1 MTAQSSV
8 NLQNKPFYK
17 FLPYFLTKLRFLRP
31 QMIMTGIFALL
42 SYPLV
47 GFFVNMWVDA
57 DIRFYDFRMLSNQLG
72 SQDIRLTLEYQ
83 AAQSALNT
91 AQSLAE
97 MSIVIGGICL
107 VGMFVFTFVTTLRSF
122 RYLYNKNAVDM
133 DYALPVNH
141 NTRFFADL
149 AAVFTTSIIPH
160 FISVIIGV
168 IFTNVISDKAK
179 AFWGAHNAGNVELVE
194 VIASIVLQCMFVGLF
209 ACFMQIAFSL
219 LMISLC
225 GKKAESAIYPVLIN
239 IAIPIIHALAL
250 FIIDNNTYGSATYG
264 DTIYYPAT
272 ATSPVGMLA
281 ISVIYCFN
289 LLFGNFYWGSHSN
302 FSMIDST
309 LPIWRVDYLI
319 LAILITIIFFV
330 GAYFLIKLRRNER
343 VGSPYVYKGMS
354 VIIPG
359 IVVLAMSL
367 PMWNMVFAP
376 LAQSRQY
383 STKSDT
389 VAWIMG
395 LLISTFIVYV
405 ILELIS
411 GKAFRKFHITVAKWA
426 GSVIVCAGITLLFVF
441 SNGFGKAEF
450 VPAPEQVVSADVRLF
465 TNKGEN
471 PYKSYAFGIDE
482 TTDKDKIAEIT
493 ELHKKV
499 PKYQTEDS
507 SDYIITL
514 NYLLTSGEE
523 ISRGYWISPELYSE
537 LMTQIVT
544 PKNWYEE
551 TLGHL
556 DNELQKT
563 GTEVEQI
570 VVKEL
575 DYITESGY
583 NTVGEV
589 YLKPNE
595 FDVNGLLE
603 AIRKDSEKMNFELY
617 WNCEP
622 YYSGAVEI
630 LIKNDITNNIPHSN
644 YNIHIEKWME
654 NTIEYLKNNAT
665 ATLS

>member
-47 GFFVNMWVDA
+47 GFFVNMWLDA
-57 DIRFYDFRMLSNQLG
+57 DIRLAEMG
-72 SQDIRLTLEYQ
+72 ASQSYLTLEMQ
-83 AAQSALNT
+83 NAISAKNT
-91 AQSLAE
+91 AESLMT
-97 MSIVIGGICL
+97 MSIVIGVICL
-107 VGMFVFTFVTTLRSF
+107 VGMFVFTFVTTLRAF

-149 AAVFTTSIIPH
+149 AAVFTTSIVPH
-160 FISVIIGV
+160 FISVLIGI

-179 AFWGAHNAGNVELVE
+179 VYMGAFSIEIEMIETLS
-194 VIASIVLQCMFVGLF
+194 SIVLQCMFVGLF

-219 LMISLC
+219 LMISTS
-225 GKKAESAIYPVLIN
+225 GKKAVAAVFPVLIN

-250 FIIDNNTYGSATYG
+250 FIIENNTYGSENYG
-264 DTIYYPAT
+264 ETIYYPAS

-281 ISVIYCFN
+281 ISAIFCLNYLFN
-289 LLFGNFYWGSHSN
+289 FRSN
-302 FSMIDST
+302 IDKLDST
-309 LPIWRVDYLI
+309 LPIWRVDYLV
-319 LAILITIIFFV
+319 LAIILTVIFFV
-330 GAYFLIKLRRNER
+330 GAYFLIKFRRNER
-343 VGSPYVYKGMS
+343 VGNAYVFKGMS

-367 PMWNMVFAP
+367 PMWNMVLSP
-376 LAQSRQY
+376 LAKSRNY
-383 STKSDT
+383 SPQSDT
-389 VAWIMG
+389 VAWVMG

-426 GSVIVCAGITLLFVF
+426 GSVVVCAGITAVFVF

-450 VPAPEQVVSADVRLF
+450 VPAPEQVVSAEVHFLTDQG
-465 TNKGEN
+465 KN
-471 PYKSYAFGIDE
+471 PYKSYMFSIE
-482 TTDKDKIAEIT
+482 RTSDKDKIADIV
-493 ELHKKV
+493 ELHQKV
-499 PKYQTEDS
+499 PKYRTEDT

-514 NYLLTSGEE
+514 NYVLTNGEE
-523 ISRGYWISPELYSE
+523 VRRGYWISPELYSD
-537 LMTQIVT
+537 LMTEIVT
-544 PKNWYEE
+544 PENWFEE

-556 DNELQKT
+556 DNKLQKT
-563 GTEVEQI
+563 GAEVKQI

-603 AIRKDSEKMNFELY
+603 AIRKDSEKMNFELF
-617 WNCEP
+617 WNGENH
-622 YYSGAVEI
+622 YSSSVEI
-630 LIKNDITNNIPHSN
+630 SIKEAYNPVT
-644 YNIHIEKWME
+644 YNIFIENWME
-654 NTIEYLKNNAT
+654 NTIAFIKNSVNPALT
-665 ATLS
+665 

>member
-47 GFFVNMWVDA
+47 GFFVNMWTDA
-57 DIRFYDFRMLSNQLG
+57 DIRVSELRASQNYTTFELQNAMNASNVA
-72 SQDIRLTLEYQ
+72 E
-83 AAQSALNT
+83 
-91 AQSLAE
+91 SLAT
-97 MSIVIGGICL
+97 MSIVIGSICL

-179 AFWGAHNAGNVELVE
+179 VFMGAQNAINVEIVE
-194 VIASIVLQCMFVGLF
+194 TLSSIVLQCMFVGLF

-219 LMISLC
+219 LMISVS
-225 GKKAESAIYPVLIN
+225 GKKAVAAVFPVLIN

-250 FIIDNNTYGSATYG
+250 FIIENNTYGSNTYG
-264 DTIYYPAT
+264 ETIYYPAT

-281 ISVIYCFN
+281 ISA
-289 LLFGNFYWGSHSN
+289 LFCLNYMFGGLYNGSSN
-302 FSMIDST
+302 VTKIDNT

-319 LAILITIIFFV
+319 WAILLTLIFFV

-383 STKSDT
+383 NPQSDAM
-389 VAWIMG
+389 AWVMG

-411 GKAFRKFHITVAKWA
+411 GKAFRKFHLTVAKWA
-426 GSVIVCAGITLLFVF
+426 GSVVGCAGITLLLVF

-450 VPAPEQVVSADVRLF
+450 VPAPENVVCADAIIWADSR
-465 TNKGEN
+465 K
-471 PYKSYAFGIDE
+471 YADKNTTFSIYDA
-482 TTDKDKIAEIT
+482 TDKDKITEII

-499 PKYQTEDS
+499 PKYKTMDT
-507 SDYIITL
+507 SDYYINL
-514 NYLLTSGEE
+514 DYLLTSGEV
-523 ISRGYWISPELYSE
+523 ISRSYLISPELYSE
-537 LMTQIVT
+537 MMTKIVT
-544 PKNWYEE
+544 PENWYEGKCGLLE
-551 TLGHL
+551 NALKEP
-556 DNELQKT
+556 DV
-563 GTEVEQI
+563 EVGQI
-570 VVKEL
+570 VVSEME
-575 DYITESGY
+575 YISDSGF
-583 NTVGEV
+583 NTSNEV
-589 YLKPNE
+589 YLKPSE
-595 FDVNGLLE
+595 FDVNRFLE

-617 WNCEP
+617 WNSKNNYSSGVQIILKNKITHDKP
-622 YYSGAVEI
+622 TYYF
-630 LIKNDITNNIPHSN
+630 
-644 YNIHIEKWME
+644 YIEDWME
-654 NTIEYLKNNAT
+654 NTIEYLENFVNI
-665 ATLS
+665 TLN

>member
-47 GFFVNMWVDA
+47 GFFVNMWLDA
-57 DIRFYDFRMLSNQLG
+57 DIRVDELSALQNYT
-72 SQDIRLTLEYQ
+72 TLELQ
-83 AAQSALNT
+83 NAMNAENV
-91 AQSLAE
+91 AQSLAT
-97 MSIVIGGICL
+97 MSIVIGSICL

-160 FISVIIGV
+160 FISVLVGI

-179 AFWGAHNAGNVELVE
+179 VFFGAQSAEKAEMIETLS
-194 VIASIVLQCMFVGLF
+194 SIVLQCMFVGLF

-219 LMISLC
+219 LMISFS
-225 GKKAESAIYPVLIN
+225 GKKAVAAVFPVLIN

-250 FIIDNNTYGSATYG
+250 FIIENNTYGSENYG
-264 DTIYYPAT
+264 ETIYYPAS

-281 ISVIYCFN
+281 ISAIYCINF
-289 LLFGNFYWGSHSN
+289 LFIGISN
-302 FSMIDST
+302 FGMIDAT
-309 LPIWRVDYLI
+309 LPIWRVDYLV
-319 LAILITIIFFV
+319 LAILFTIIFFV
-330 GAYFLIKLRRNER
+330 GAYFLIKFRRNER
-343 VGSPYVYKGMS
+343 VGNAYVYKGMA

-367 PMWNMVFAP
+367 PMWNMVFSP
-376 LAQSRQY
+376 IVQSRQY
-383 STKSDT
+383 SSQNDT

-426 GSVIVCAGITLLFVF
+426 GSVVVSAGITLLFIF

-450 VPAPEQVVSADVRLF
+450 VPSTEQVVSADVQLF
-465 TNKGEN
+465 TNQGKN
-471 PYKSYAFGIDE
+471 PYKSYAFGIYN
-482 TTDKDKIAEIT
+482 TTDKEKITEII
-493 ELHKKV
+493 ELHKQV
-499 PKYQTEDS
+499 PKHQTEDT
-507 SDYIITL
+507 SDYIIML

-523 ISRGYWISPELYSE
+523 VYRSYWISPELYSE
-537 LMTQIVT
+537 MMTKIVT
-544 PKNWYEE
+544 PENWYDENIG
-551 TLGHL
+551 TLE
-556 DNELQKT
+556 NALQEP
-563 GTEVEQI
+563 GAEVEQI
-570 VVKEL
+570 AVMWY
-575 DYITESGY
+575 DYRNDPGY
-583 NTVGEV
+583 NTTNAVH
-589 YLKPNE
+589 LKPTA
-595 FDVNGLLE
+595 FDVNRLLE
-603 AIRKDSEKMNFELY
+603 AIRKDSEKMNFELF
-617 WNCEP
+617 WNSELN
-622 YYSGAVEI
+622 YSGAVEI
-630 LIKNDITNNIPHSN
+630 LIKNEIKRNFNI
-644 YNIHIEKWME
+644 NIEEWME
-654 NTIEYLKNNAT
+654 NTIEYLNNCANI
-665 ATLS
+665 TLT

>member
-47 GFFVNMWVDA
+47 GIFVNMWLDA
-57 DIRFYDFRMLSNQLG
+57 DIRVSELNKSG
-72 SQDIRLTLEYQ
+72 DILTPELQ
-83 AAQSALNT
+83 NAISAENV
-91 AQSLAE
+91 AQSLVT
-97 MSIVIGGICL
+97 MSIVIGSICL

-149 AAVFTTSIIPH
+149 AAVFTTSIVPH

-179 AFWGAHNAGNVELVE
+179 IFMGAQSAEKAEMVEM
-194 VIASIVLQCMFVGLF
+194 ISSIVLQCMFVGLF

-250 FIIDNNTYGSATYG
+250 YIIESNTFGST
-264 DTIYYPAT
+264 TIGETLYYPVC
-272 ATSPVGMLA
+272 ATSPVGMIIITAVEA
-281 ISVIYCFN
+281 I
-289 LLFGNFYWGSHSN
+289 NFFWGVDYNACSPN
-302 FSMIDST
+302 VT
-309 LPIWRVDYLI
+309 LPIFRAEYLI
-319 LAILITIIFFV
+319 TAIVLTIIFFV
-330 GAYFLIKLRRNER
+330 GAYFLIKFRRNER

-367 PMWNMVFAP
+367 PMWNMAFTPFSKNNIFNNSYTPNSA
-376 LAQSRQY
+376 
-383 STKSDT
+383 
-389 VAWIMG
+389 AWILG

-426 GSVIVCAGITLLFVF
+426 GSVVVCAGITLLFMF

-450 VPAPEQVVSADVRLF
+450 VPSPEQVVSADVQLF
-465 TNKGEN
+465 TNQGKN
-471 PYKSYAFGIDE
+471 PYKSYAFGIDK
-482 TTDKDKIAEIT
+482 TTDKDKITDII

-499 PKYQTEDS
+499 PKYQTEDNS
-507 SDYIITL
+507 EYIITL
-514 NYLLTSGEE
+514 DYLLTSGEE
-523 ISRGYWISPELYSE
+523 ISRSYWISPEIYSE
-537 LMTQIVT
+537 MMTKIVT
-544 PKNWYEE
+544 PENWYDENIG
-551 TLGHL
+551 TLE
-556 DNELQKT
+556 NALQEP
-563 GTEVEQI
+563 GAEVRQI
-570 VVKEL
+570 VLQEL
-575 DYITESGY
+575 KYKNDSGY
-583 NTVGEV
+583 NTIGEL

-595 FDVNGLLE
+595 FDVNRFLE
-603 AIRKDSEKMNFELY
+603 AVRKDSEKMNFELF
-617 WNCEP
+617 WNSELN
-622 YYSGAVEI
+622 YSGAVEI
-630 LIKNDITNNIPHSN
+630 LIKNEIKRNFNI
-644 YNIHIEKWME
+644 NIEEWME
-654 NTIEYLKNNAT
+654 NTIEYLNNCANI
-665 ATLS
+665 TLT

>member
-17 FLPYFLTKLRFLRP
+17 FLPYFLNKLRFLRP

-47 GFFVNMWVDA
+47 GIFVNMWLDA
-57 DIRFYDFRMLSNQLG
+57 DIRVSELNKSV
-72 SQDIRLTLEYQ
+72 DILTPELQ
-83 AAQSALNT
+83 NAISAENV
-91 AQSLAE
+91 AQSLVT
-97 MSIVIGGICL
+97 MSIVIGSICL

-149 AAVFTTSIIPH
+149 AAVFTTSIVPH

-179 AFWGAHNAGNVELVE
+179 VLFSAQSAEKAEMVEM
-194 VIASIVLQCMFVGLF
+194 ISSIVLQCMFVGLF

-239 IAIPIIHALAL
+239 IAIPIIHTLAL
-250 FIIDNNTYGSATYG
+250 YIIESNTFGST
-264 DTIYYPAT
+264 TIGETLYYPVC
-272 ATSPVGMLA
+272 ATSPVGMITMTAVEA
-281 ISVIYCFN
+281 I
-289 LLFGNFYWGSHSN
+289 NFFWGVDYNACSPN
-302 FSMIDST
+302 VT
-309 LPIWRVDYLI
+309 LPIFRAEYLI
-319 LAILITIIFFV
+319 TAIVLTIIFFV
-330 GAYFLIKLRRNER
+330 GAYFLIKFRRNER

-367 PMWNMVFAP
+367 PMWNMAFTPFSKNNIFNNSYTPNSA
-376 LAQSRQY
+376 
-383 STKSDT
+383 
-389 VAWIMG
+389 AWILG

-426 GSVIVCAGITLLFVF
+426 GSVVVCAGITLLFMF

-450 VPAPEQVVSADVRLF
+450 VPAPEQVVSADVQLF
-465 TNKGEN
+465 TNQGKN
-471 PYKSYAFGIDE
+471 PYKSYAFGIDK
-482 TTDKDKIAEIT
+482 TTDKDKITDII

-499 PKYQTEDS
+499 PKYRTEDT
-507 SDYIITL
+507 SDFVIVL
-514 NYLLTSGEE
+514 DYLLTSGEE
-523 ISRGYWISPELYSE
+523 ISRSYWISPELYSE
-537 LMTQIVT
+537 MMTKIVT
-544 PKNWYEE
+544 PENWYDENIG
-551 TLGHL
+551 TLE
-556 DNELQKT
+556 NALQEP
-563 GTEVEQI
+563 GAEVRQI
-570 VVKEL
+570 VLQEL
-575 DYITESGY
+575 KYKNDSGY
-583 NTVGEV
+583 NTIGEL

-595 FDVNGLLE
+595 FDVTRFLE
-603 AIRKDSEKMNFELY
+603 AVRKDSEKMNFELF
-617 WNCEP
+617 WNSELN
-622 YYSGAVEI
+622 YSGAVEI
-630 LIKNDITNNIPHSN
+630 LIKNEIKRNFNI
-644 YNIHIEKWME
+644 NIEEWME
-654 NTIEYLKNNAT
+654 NTIEYIIKSCAKI
-665 ATLS
+665 TLT

>member
-47 GFFVNMWVDA
+47 AIFVNMWLDA
-57 DIRFYDFRMLSNQLG
+57 DIKVFELNKLG
-72 SQDIRLTLEYQ
+72 DILTPEIQ
-83 AAQSALNT
+83 NAMNAANM

-97 MSIVIGGICL
+97 MSIVIGAICL

-149 AAVFTTSIIPH
+149 AAVFTTSIVPH

-168 IFTNVISDKAK
+168 ISTNVISEKAK
-179 AFWGAHNAGNVELVE
+179 VFLGAKDATNIELVE
-194 VIASIVLQCMFVGLF
+194 TVSSIVLQCMFVGLF

-219 LMISLC
+219 LMISTS
-225 GKKAESAIYPVLIN
+225 GRKAVAAVFPVLIN
-239 IAIPIIHALAL
+239 IAVPIIHALVL
-250 FIIDNNTYGSATYG
+250 FIIDNNTYGSENYG
-264 DTIYYPAT
+264 NTLYYPAT
-272 ATSPVGMLA
+272 ATSPIGMLA
-281 ISVIYCFN
+281 ISITESINFFWGVD
-289 LLFGNFYWGSHSN
+289 FGAGVTGE
-302 FSMIDST
+302 T
-309 LPIWRVDYLI
+309 LPIFHSENLI
-319 LAILITIIFFV
+319 TAIVFTIIFFV
-330 GAYFLIKLRRNER
+330 GAYFLIKFRRTER
-343 VGSPYVYKGMS
+343 VGNAYVFKGMS

-367 PMWNMVFAP
+367 PMWNMVLSP
-376 LAQSRQY
+376 LAKSRQQA
-383 STKSDT
+383 TQSDT

-426 GSVIVCAGITLLFVF
+426 GSVLVCAGITAVFVF

-450 VPAPEQVVSADVRLF
+450 VPAPEQVVSAEVHLF
-465 TNKGEN
+465 TDQGKN
-471 PYKSYAFGIDE
+471 PYKSYAFGIDI

-499 PKYQTEDS
+499 PKYRTEDT
-507 SDYIITL
+507 SDYVITL

-523 ISRGYWISPELYSE
+523 VRRGYWISPELYSE
-537 LMTQIVT
+537 LMNQIVT
-544 PKNWYEE
+544 PKNWYDEKCGMLE
-551 TLGHL
+551 NALKEP
-556 DNELQKT
+556 DS
-563 GTEVEQI
+563 EVVQI

-575 DYITESGY
+575 KNIDNYAFETT
-583 NTVGEV
+583 NEV
-589 YLKPNE
+589 HLKPSE
-595 FDVNGLLE
+595 FDVNRFLE
-603 AIRKDSEKMNFELY
+603 AVRKDSEKMNFELY
-617 WNCEP
+617 WNSETNYTC
-622 YYSGAVEI
+622 GVEVI
-630 LIKNDITNNIPHSN
+630 AQNNITHYINHIN
-644 YNIHIEKWME
+644 YNIFIEDWME
-654 NTIEYLKNNAT
+654 NTIEYLNNFANI
-665 ATLS
+665 TLT

>member
-17 FLPYFLTKLRFLRP
+17 FLPYFLNKLRFLRP

-57 DIRFYDFRMLSNQLG
+57 DIRLS
-72 SQDIRLTLEYQ
+72 EM
-83 AAQSALNT
+83 SALKNCT
-91 AQSLAE
+91 VLELQNAMNASNMAQSLAE
-97 MSIVIGGICL
+97 MSFVIGAICL

-149 AAVFTTSIIPH
+149 AAVFTMSIIPH

-168 IFTNVISDKAK
+168 IFTNVISEKAK
-179 AFWGAHNAGNVELVE
+179 VFYGAKDAVNAEIIE
-194 VIASIVLQCMFVGLF
+194 VTVSIVLQCMFVGLF

-219 LMISLC
+219 LMISTS
-225 GKKAESAIYPVLIN
+225 GRKAVAAVFPVLIN
-239 IAIPIIHALAL
+239 IAIPIIHALAI
-250 FIIDNNTYGSATYG
+250 FIIDNNTYGSETYG
-264 DTIYYPAT
+264 VTLYYPAC

-289 LLFGNFYWGSHSN
+289 LFFGNLYWGGRSN
-302 FSMIDST
+302 FSMIDNT

-319 LAILITIIFFV
+319 LAILLTIIFFV
-330 GAYFLIKLRRNER
+330 GAYFLIKFRRNER
-343 VGSPYVYKGMS
+343 VGSPYIYKGMS

-376 LAQSRQY
+376 LVQSRQY

-411 GKAFRKFHITVAKWA
+411 GKAFRKFHLTVAKWA
-426 GSVIVCAGITLLFVF
+426 GSVVVCAGITLLFVF
-441 SNGFGKAEF
+441 SNGFGKANF
-450 VPAPEQVVSADVRLF
+450 VPSPEQVVSADVRLF
-465 TNKGEN
+465 TNQGEN

-482 TTDKDKIAEIT
+482 TTDKGIIT
-493 ELHKKV
+493 DIIELHKKV
-499 PKYQTEDS
+499 PKYKTEDT

-514 NYLLTSGEE
+514 DYLLTSGEE
-523 ISRGYWISPELYSE
+523 ISRSYWISPELYSE
-537 LMTQIVT
+537 MMTRIVT
-544 PKNWYEE
+544 PKNWYDENIGTFE
-551 TLGHL
+551 
-556 DNELQKT
+556 NALQEP
-563 GTEVEQI
+563 GAEVEQI

-589 YLKPNE
+589 YFKPNE

-603 AIRKDSEKMNFELY
+603 AIRKDSEKMNFELFR
-617 WNCEP
+617 NCEP

-630 LIKNDITNNIPHSN
+630 LIKNDITHNIHHSN

-665 ATLS
+665 VTMS

>member
-47 GFFVNMWVDA
+47 GIFVNMWIDA
-57 DIRFYDFRMLSNQLG
+57 DIRLSEM
-72 SQDIRLTLEYQ
+72 SALTNSTTQEIQ
-83 AAQSALNT
+83 AALSFKRL

-160 FISVIIGV
+160 FISVLVGI
-168 IFTNVISDKAK
+168 IFTNVISEKAK
-179 AFWGAHNAGNVELVE
+179 VFWGAHNAGNVEIVE
-194 VIASIVLQCMFVGLF
+194 VVSSIVLQCMFAGLF

-219 LMISLC
+219 LTISTS
-225 GKKAESAIYPVLIN
+225 GKKAVAAVFPVLIN

-250 FIIDNNTYGSATYG
+250 FIIENNTYGSETFG

-281 ISVIYCFN
+281 ISA
-289 LLFGNFYWGSHSN
+289 LFCINYLARGRSNIGNV
-302 FSMIDST
+302 DST

-319 LAILITIIFFV
+319 WAILLTIIFFV
-330 GAYFLIKLRRNER
+330 GAYFLIKFRRNER

-367 PMWNMVFAP
+367 PMWNMVFAK
-376 LAQSRQY
+376 LAHTSYYTPQN
-383 STKSDT
+383 DT
-389 VAWIMG
+389 VAWVLG
-395 LLISTFIVYV
+395 LLISTFIVYI

-411 GKAFRKFHITVAKWA
+411 GKAFRKFHLTVAKWA
-426 GSVIVCAGITLLFVF
+426 GSLVGCAGITALLVF

-450 VPAPEQVVSADVRLF
+450 VPAPEQVVRADVQIWADYLKYPD
-465 TNKGEN
+465 NKTDFRIN
-471 PYKSYAFGIDE
+471 F
-482 TTDKDKIAEIT
+482 TTDKDTIAEIT

-499 PKYQTEDS
+499 PKHQTEDT
-507 SDYIITL
+507 SDYIILL
-514 NYLLTSGEE
+514 NYLLTSGE
-523 ISRGYWISPELYSE
+523 IVTRSYWISPELYSE
-537 LMTQIVT
+537 MMTRIVT
-544 PKNWYEE
+544 PKNWYENIY
-551 TLGHL
+551 G
-556 DNELQKT
+556 
-563 GTEVEQI
+563 EVEQTL
-570 VVKEL
+570 KEQGSEVGQISVSEIEYV
-575 DYITESGY
+575 DDDAY
-583 NTVGEV
+583 NTQNKV
-589 YLKPNE
+589 YLKPSE
-595 FDVNGLLE
+595 FDVNRFLE

-617 WNCEP
+617 WNCNKN
-622 YYSGAVEI
+622 YLNRVEI
-630 LIKNDITNNIPHSN
+630 AFQRIKYGPIAYTIFVED
-644 YNIHIEKWME
+644 WME
-654 NTIEYLKNNAT
+654 NTIEYLNNCVNVT
-665 ATLS
+665 QN

>member
-47 GFFVNMWVDA
+47 GIFVNMWLDA
-57 DIRFYDFRMLSNQLG
+57 DIRVSEKNKSG
-72 SQDIRLTLEYQ
+72 DILTPELQNAISVE
-83 AAQSALNT
+83 NV
-91 AQSLAE
+91 AQSLVT
-97 MSIVIGGICL
+97 MSIVIGSICL

-149 AAVFTTSIIPH
+149 AAVFTTSIVPH
-160 FISVIIGV
+160 IISVIIGV

-179 AFWGAHNAGNVELVE
+179 IFMGAQSAEKAEMVEM
-194 VIASIVLQCMFVGLF
+194 ISSIVLQCMFVGLF

-250 FIIDNNTYGSATYG
+250 YIIESNTFGST
-264 DTIYYPAT
+264 TIGETLYYPVC
-272 ATSPVGMLA
+272 ATSPVGMIIITAVEA
-281 ISVIYCFN
+281 I
-289 LLFGNFYWGSHSN
+289 NFFWGVDYNACSPN
-302 FSMIDST
+302 VT
-309 LPIWRVDYLI
+309 LPIFRAEYLI
-319 LAILITIIFFV
+319 TAIILTIIFFV
-330 GAYFLIKLRRNER
+330 GAYFLIKFRRNER

-367 PMWNMVFAP
+367 PMWNMAFTPFSKNNIFNNSYTPNSA
-376 LAQSRQY
+376 
-383 STKSDT
+383 
-389 VAWIMG
+389 AWILG

-426 GSVIVCAGITLLFVF
+426 GSVVVCAGITLLFMF

-450 VPAPEQVVSADVRLF
+450 VPAPEQVVSADVQLF
-465 TNKGEN
+465 TNQGKN
-471 PYKSYAFGIDE
+471 PYKSYAFGIDK
-482 TTDKDKIAEIT
+482 TTDKDKITDII

-499 PKYQTEDS
+499 PKYQTEDNS
-507 SDYIITL
+507 EYIITL
-514 NYLLTSGEE
+514 DYLLTSGEE
-523 ISRGYWISPELYSE
+523 ISRSYWISPEIYSE
-537 LMTQIVT
+537 MMTKIVT
-544 PKNWYEE
+544 PENWYDENIG
-551 TLGHL
+551 TLENALKKPGA
-556 DNELQKT
+556 
-563 GTEVEQI
+563 EVGQI
-570 VVKEL
+570 AVKEY
-575 DYITESGY
+575 DYTNNYTFETT
-583 NTVGEV
+583 NEV
-589 YLKPNE
+589 YLKPSE
-595 FDVNGLLE
+595 FDINRFLE
-603 AIRKDSEKMNFELY
+603 AVRKDSEKMNFELF
-617 WNCEP
+617 WNSETKYTC
-622 YYSGAVEI
+622 AVEVI
-630 LIKNDITNNIPHSN
+630 AQNDKTHIINHIS
-644 YNIHIEKWME
+644 YNIYIEEWME
-654 NTIEYLKNNAT
+654 NTIAYIKSCANI
-665 ATLS
+665 TLT

>member
-47 GFFVNMWVDA
+47 GIFVNMWLDA
-57 DIRFYDFRMLSNQLG
+57 DIRVSELNKSG
-72 SQDIRLTLEYQ
+72 DILTPELQ
-83 AAQSALNT
+83 NAISAENV
-91 AQSLAE
+91 AQSLVT
-97 MSIVIGGICL
+97 MSIVIGSICL

-149 AAVFTTSIIPH
+149 AAVFTTSIVPH

-179 AFWGAHNAGNVELVE
+179 VLFIAQSAEKAEMVEM
-194 VIASIVLQCMFVGLF
+194 ISSIVLQCMFVGLF

-250 FIIDNNTYGSATYG
+250 YIIESNTFGST
-264 DTIYYPAT
+264 TIGETLYYPVC
-272 ATSPVGMLA
+272 ATSPVGMITMTAVEA
-281 ISVIYCFN
+281 I
-289 LLFGNFYWGSHSN
+289 NFFWGVDYNACSPN
-302 FSMIDST
+302 VT
-309 LPIWRVDYLI
+309 LPIFRAEYLI
-319 LAILITIIFFV
+319 TAIILTIIFFV
-330 GAYFLIKLRRNER
+330 GAYFLIKFRRNER

-367 PMWNMVFAP
+367 PMWNMAFTPFSKNNIFNNSYTPNSA
-376 LAQSRQY
+376 
-383 STKSDT
+383 
-389 VAWIMG
+389 AWILG

-426 GSVIVCAGITLLFVF
+426 GSVVVCAGITLLFMF

-450 VPAPEQVVSADVRLF
+450 VPAPEQVVSADVQLF
-465 TNKGEN
+465 TNQGKN
-471 PYKSYAFGIDE
+471 PYKSYAFGIDK
-482 TTDKDKIAEIT
+482 TTDKDKITDII

-499 PKYQTEDS
+499 PKYQTEDNS
-507 SDYIITL
+507 EYIITL
-514 NYLLTSGEE
+514 DYLLTSGEE
-523 ISRGYWISPELYSE
+523 ISRSYWISPELYSE
-537 LMTQIVT
+537 MMTKIVT
-544 PKNWYEE
+544 PENWYDENIG
-551 TLGHL
+551 TLE
-556 DNELQKT
+556 NALQEP
-563 GTEVEQI
+563 GAEVEQI
-570 VVKEL
+570 AVMWY
-575 DYITESGY
+575 DYRNDPGY
-583 NTVGEV
+583 NTTNAVH
-589 YLKPNE
+589 LKPTA
-595 FDVNGLLE
+595 FDVNRLLE
-603 AIRKDSEKMNFELY
+603 AIRKDSEKMNFELF
-617 WNCEP
+617 WNSET
-622 YYSGAVEI
+622 YYTCGVEVI
-630 LIKNDITNNIPHSN
+630 AQNNITHYINHIN
-644 YNIHIEKWME
+644 YNIYIENWME
-654 NTIEYLKNNAT
+654 NTIEYIIKSCAKI
-665 ATLS
+665 TLT

>member
-47 GFFVNMWVDA
+47 AIFVNMWLDA
-57 DIRFYDFRMLSNQLG
+57 DIRLYDFRLSNQLG
-72 SQDIRLTLEYQ
+72 SEGIRLTQEYQ

-97 MSIVIGGICL
+97 MSIVIGAICL

-149 AAVFTTSIIPH
+149 AAVFTTSIVPH

-168 IFTNVISDKAK
+168 IFTNVITDKAK
-179 AFWGAHNAGNVELVE
+179 AFGGAQNAGNVEIVE
-194 VIASIVLQCMFVGLF
+194 VVSSIVLQCMFVGLF

-219 LMISLC
+219 LMISTS
-225 GKKAESAIYPVLIN
+225 GRKAVAAVFPVLIN
-239 IAIPIIHALAL
+239 IAVPIIHALVL
-250 FIIDNNTYGSATYG
+250 FIIDNNTYGSENYG
-264 DTIYYPAT
+264 NTLYYPAT
-272 ATSPVGMLA
+272 ATSPIGMLA
-281 ISVIYCFN
+281 ISITESINFFWGVD
-289 LLFGNFYWGSHSN
+289 FGAGVTGA
-302 FSMIDST
+302 T
-309 LPIWRVDYLI
+309 LPIFHSENLI
-319 LAILITIIFFV
+319 TAIVFTIIFFV
-330 GAYFLIKLRRNER
+330 GAYFLIKFRRTER
-343 VGSPYVYKGMS
+343 VGNAYVFKGMS

-367 PMWNMVFAP
+367 PMWNMVLSP
-376 LAQSRQY
+376 LAKSRQQA
-383 STKSDT
+383 TQSDT

-426 GSVIVCAGITLLFVF
+426 GSVLVCAGITAVFVF

-450 VPAPEQVVSADVRLF
+450 VPAPEQVVSAEVHLF
-465 TNKGEN
+465 TDQGKN
-471 PYKSYAFGIDE
+471 PYKSYAFGIDK

-493 ELHKKV
+493 EFHKKV
-499 PKYQTEDS
+499 PKYRTEDT
-507 SDYIITL
+507 SDYVITL

-523 ISRGYWISPELYSE
+523 VRRGYWISPELYSE
-537 LMTQIVT
+537 LMTKIVT
-544 PKNWYEE
+544 PENWYDEKCGMLE
-551 TLGHL
+551 NALKEP
-556 DNELQKT
+556 DS
-563 GTEVEQI
+563 EVVQI

-575 DYITESGY
+575 KNIDNYEFETT
-583 NTVGEV
+583 NEV
-589 YLKPNE
+589 HLKPTE
-595 FDVNGLLE
+595 FDVNRFLE
-603 AIRKDSEKMNFELY
+603 SIRKDSEKMNFELF
-617 WNCEP
+617 WNSENH
-622 YYSGAVEI
+622 YSGSVEI
-630 LIKNDITNNIPHSN
+630 SLKIAAYGPNTYYIQ
-644 YNIHIEKWME
+644 IENWME
-654 NTIEYLKNNAT
+654 NTIEYLKNFANI
-665 ATLS
+665 TLT

>member
-17 FLPYFLTKLRFLRP
+17 FLPYFLNKLRFLRP

-47 GFFVNMWVDA
+47 GIFVNMWLDA
-57 DIRFYDFRMLSNQLG
+57 DIRVSELNKSG
-72 SQDIRLTLEYQ
+72 DILTPELQ
-83 AAQSALNT
+83 NAISAENV
-91 AQSLAE
+91 AQSLVT
-97 MSIVIGGICL
+97 MSCVIGSICL

-149 AAVFTTSIIPH
+149 AAVFTTSIVPH
-160 FISVIIGV
+160 IISVIIGV

-179 AFWGAHNAGNVELVE
+179 VLFSAQSAEKAEMVEM
-194 VIASIVLQCMFVGLF
+194 ISSIVLQCMFVGLF

-250 FIIDNNTYGSATYG
+250 YIIESNTFGST
-264 DTIYYPAT
+264 TIGETLYYPVC
-272 ATSPVGMLA
+272 ATSPVGMIIITAVEA
-281 ISVIYCFN
+281 INFF
-289 LLFGNFYWGSHSN
+289 FGVDYNACSPN
-302 FSMIDST
+302 VT
-309 LPIWRVDYLI
+309 LPIFRAEYLI
-319 LAILITIIFFV
+319 TAIVLTIIFFV
-330 GAYFLIKLRRNER
+330 GAYFLIKFRRNER

-367 PMWNMVFAP
+367 PMWNMAFAP
-376 LAQSRQY
+376 FSKNNIFNNSYTPNSA
-383 STKSDT
+383 
-389 VAWIMG
+389 AWILG

-426 GSVIVCAGITLLFVF
+426 GSVVVCAGITLLFMF

-450 VPAPEQVVSADVRLF
+450 VPSPEQVVSADVQLF
-465 TNKGEN
+465 TNQGKN
-471 PYKSYAFGIDE
+471 PYKSYAFGIDK
-482 TTDKDKIAEIT
+482 TTDKDKITDII
-493 ELHKKV
+493 ELHTKV
-499 PKYQTEDS
+499 PKYQTEDN

-514 NYLLTSGEE
+514 DYLLTSGEE
-523 ISRGYWISPELYSE
+523 FSRSYWISPEIYSE
-537 LMTQIVT
+537 MMTKIVT
-544 PKNWYEE
+544 PENWYDENIG
-551 TLGHL
+551 TLE
-556 DNELQKT
+556 NALQEP
-563 GTEVEQI
+563 GAEVRQI
-570 VVKEL
+570 VLQEL
-575 DYITESGY
+575 KYKNDSGY
-583 NTVGEV
+583 NTIGEL

-595 FDVNGLLE
+595 FDVNRFLE
-603 AIRKDSEKMNFELY
+603 AVRKDSEKMNFELF
-617 WNCEP
+617 WNSELN
-622 YYSGAVEI
+622 YSGAVEI
-630 LIKNDITNNIPHSN
+630 LIKNEIKRNFNI
-644 YNIHIEKWME
+644 NIEEWME
-654 NTIEYLKNNAT
+654 NTIEYLNNCANI
-665 ATLS
+665 TLT

>member
-47 GFFVNMWVDA
+47 GFFMNFLVDA
-57 DIRFYDFRMLSNQLG
+57 DIRVSEMSVLKNCTISELQNAKN
-72 SQDIRLTLEYQ
+72 
-83 AAQSALNT
+83 AASV

-160 FISVIIGV
+160 FISVIIGI
-168 IFTNVISDKAK
+168 IFTNVISEKAK
-179 AFWGAHNAGNVELVE
+179 VFYGAKSAINVELVE

-219 LMISLC
+219 LMISTS
-225 GKKAESAIYPVLIN
+225 GKKAVAAVFPVLIN

-250 FIIDNNTYGSATYG
+250 FIIENNTYGSNTYG
-264 DTIYYPAT
+264 DTIFYPAT
-272 ATSPVGMLA
+272 ATSPIGMLA
-281 ISVIYCFN
+281 ISALFCLNYLFN
-289 LLFGNFYWGSHSN
+289 FRSNIGN
-302 FSMIDST
+302 IDNT

-319 LAILITIIFFV
+319 WAILLTIIFFV

-367 PMWNMVFAP
+367 PMWNAVFEP
-376 LAQSRQY
+376 LAKSRDYNPQ
-383 STKSDT
+383 TET
-389 VAWIMG
+389 VAWVIG

-411 GKAFRKFHITVAKWA
+411 GRAFRKFHITVAKWA
-426 GSVIVCAGITLLFVF
+426 GSVVGCAGITALLVF

-450 VPAPEQVVSADVRLF
+450 VPAPENVVCADAIIWADSR
-465 TNKGEN
+465 K
-471 PYKSYAFGIDE
+471 YADNNTRFVINE
-482 TTDKDKIAEIT
+482 TTDKDTIAEII

-499 PKYQTEDS
+499 PKYQTEDT
-507 SDYIITL
+507 SDYYINL
-514 NYLLTSGEE
+514 DYLLTSGEV
-523 ISRGYWISPELYSE
+523 ISRSYLISPELYSE
-537 LMTQIVT
+537 LMTKIVT
-544 PKNWYEE
+544 PENWY
-551 TLGHL
+551 
-556 DNELQKT
+556 NEKCGRLENALKEPGAEVGQIAVMWYDYRND
-563 GTEVEQI
+563 TE
-570 VVKEL
+570 
-575 DYITESGY
+575 Y
-583 NTVGEV
+583 NTTNAVH
-589 YLKPNE
+589 LKPTE
-595 FDVNGLLE
+595 FDVNRFLE
-603 AIRKDSEKMNFELY
+603 AVRKDSEKMNFELY
-617 WNCEP
+617 WNSETNYTC
-622 YYSGAVEI
+622 GVEVI
-630 LIKNDITNNIPHSN
+630 AKDYINHYINYIN
-644 YNIHIEKWME
+644 YNIYIENWME
-654 NTIEYLKNNAT
+654 NTIKYLNNFANIT
-665 ATLS
+665 QN